1 MQKLRLPGKVE
12 MDSRH
17 ILFFQSSSN
26 YTQVFS
32 VQNQKQMT
40 VALSLCHV
48 TKRLDQNQF
57 IRVNRST
64 VINISYIQSLE
75 LRDPY
80 LIITLKNGC
89 KLKSSRRRT
98 EEVLK
103 KLYTGI
109 SKKFHPDEVS
119 VKPSV
124 RLNEIQFPR
133 F

>member
-1 MQKLRLPGKVE
+1 MEKLKLPGKVE

-26 YTQVFS
+26 YTQVFT

-48 TKRLDQNQF
+48 TKNLDQNQF

-64 VINISYIQSLE
+64 VINIDFIWYVE
-75 LRDPY
+75 LQDPY
-80 LIITLKNGC
+80 LIIILKNGK

-98 EEVLK
+98 EGVLK
-103 KLYTGI
+103 ICEGLTL
-109 SKKFHPDEVS
+109 
-119 VKPSV
+119 
-124 RLNEIQFPR
+124 R
-133 F
+133 